1 MASRIVYKGPLRSSL
16 GPGSW
21 SSTRCAP
28 RRWVSN
34 AGTRM
39 IASVADDRT
48 VELTAAIPMGRYT
61 GPRETAAA
69 VPFLASE
76 EAGYFTDAILP
87 VDGGLSI

>member
-1 MASRIVYKGPLRSSL
+1 
-16 GPGSW
+16 
-21 SSTRCAP
+21 
-28 RRWVSN
+28 
-34 AGTRM
+34 M